1 MGMGDRMSGIA
12 AKIKRLVEKNKL
24 KILTAA
30 VPFLL
35 LWFMPVKDN
44 ISIYIE
50 YSREYNNNFGA
61 QLFWRGEEDFQE
73 EKSSYGIV
81 EHNRVELEIAEDME
95 GIQELRLDPTNV
107 CQQLAITSIQVRNH
121 GIGMEMIPVRE
132 LFERAGYQ
140 STEAPVLS
148 LSVLYLN
155 PLDNDPM
162 IILGQDFIQEY
173 FLGHTVKFKTVL
185 SVWCLIAELAVAVGL
200 HYLSY
205 LKAYL
210 NKVLDF
216 ICSRYFTIVKMVL
229 FIAAFLVIYMAFFSF
244 DYAHPDENM
253 SKAAVEYYMEH
264 WAPADIQSKE
274 AADSFS
280 TYGYSRLSEVT
291 VYYFLAG
298 KVAWAAKNILG
309 LNKYYRAFNV
319 LLFIAMVF
327 VFCKKGK
334 RNPWLYLMIGL
345 TPQVWY
351 IFSYTTSDAWDYFL
365 SFIILYQ
372 LTGEESIFN
381 RVLNEKTGKKA
392 VARLLMI
399 GAVFGLLLLGKKN
412 YYFIFVSSFFFLLY
426 KLLVENKGN
435 RVQTIVK
442 YGIVVAVCLSVFGG
456 VKCADTLRYDG
467 DKGEIAR
474 QQREIYVE
482 NAMESNINSVSQANQ
497 SGIGMKSQGIPLEQ
511 VLFQH
516 GFLKYS
522 YQSYMGKYGWME
534 YESPGWY
541 YISIGVIYCLILLL
555 LIWTMLHNGSMP
567 KKMIFCLLLMLNLA
581 VIAAS
586 VWTSWTGDF
595 QPQGRYLFAINFN
608 MAICAYLYGNLLF
621 KKKIF
626 KSAVCF
632 AGGLIAYSYVI
643 GGIIYLT

>member
-1 MGMGDRMSGIA
+1 MGDRMSRIS
-12 AKIKRLVEKNKL
+12 AKIKQLAEKNKI
-24 KILTAA
+24 KILAAA

-35 LWFMPVKDN
+35 LWLMPVKDN
-44 ISIYIE
+44 ISICIE

-61 QLFWRGEEDFQE
+61 QLFWRGEEEFQE

-81 EHNRVELEIAEDME
+81 ENNRVKLEVAEDME
-95 GIQELRLDPTNV
+95 RVQELRLDPANV
-107 CQQLAITSIQVRNH
+107 CQELAITSVQVRNH
-121 GIGMEMIPVRE
+121 GIGVEMLPVRE
-132 LFERAGYQ
+132 LFERSEYR
-140 STEAPVLS
+140 STEAPVLN
-148 LSVLYLN
+148 LSVLYLR
-155 PLDNDPM
+155 PLNNDPM
-162 IILGQDFIQEY
+162 IVLGQDLIQEY
-173 FLGHTVKFKTVL
+173 FLGHTVKFKMVL
-185 SVWCLIAELAVAVGL
+185 SVWCLIAELAIAVGFY
-200 HYLSY
+200 YLAY

-210 NKVLDF
+210 NKILDF
-216 ICSRYFTIVKMVL
+216 ICNNYFMIVKIIL
-229 FIAAFLVIYMAFFSF
+229 FIAVLLVIYMAFFSF

-264 WAPADIQSKE
+264 WASADIQSKE

-298 KVAWAAKNILG
+298 KAAWVAKNILG
-309 LNKYYRAFNV
+309 LSKYYRAFNV

-365 SFIILYQ
+365 SFIILCQ
-372 LTGEESIFN
+372 LTGEESTFN
-381 RVLNEKTGKKA
+381 QVLHTKMGKKA
-392 VARLLMI
+392 AARLLVI
-399 GAVFGLLLLGKKN
+399 GTVFGLLLLGKKN

-426 KLLVENKGN
+426 KLFVEKKEN
-435 RVQTIVK
+435 RVQIIVK
-442 YGIVVAVCLSVFGG
+442 YGIVVAVCMSVFGG
-456 VKCADTLRYDG
+456 AEYADMLRYDG
-467 DKGEIAR
+467 NKGEIAR

-482 NAMESNINSVSQANQ
+482 RAMESDIDSVSHANR
-497 SGIGMKSQGIPLEQ
+497 SGIAMKSQGIPLSQ

-541 YISIGVIYCLILLL
+541 YVSIGVIYCLILLL
-555 LIWTMLHNGSMP
+555 LIWTMLYNGSMP
-567 KKMIFCLLLMLNLA
+567 KKMIFCLLLMLNLT

-586 VWTSWTGDF
+586 IWKSWTGDF
-595 QPQGRYLFAINFN
+595 QPQGRYLFAMNFN
-608 MAICAYLYGNLLF
+608 IAICSYLYSDLLF

-626 KSAVCF
+626 KLAVCL
-632 AGGLIAYSYVI
+632 AGGLLAYSYVM
-643 GGIIYLT
+643 GGIIFLT